1 MFVYSVY
8 TRSLWQRFSEDWSVL
23 MWVSLLASQAL
34 FAPAIRDLKKF
45 WQAPMT
51 RCIYGKRNILYICIC
66 MVRFIFVCSQ
76 CALTTWDH
84 PSSLSRKP
92 KLRRS
97 SLCLTTFFWSQPLCV
112 LRIHPAT
119 QAWQSN
125 CFLNKIWKQN
135 NIVPIFM
142 DSTSPTILG
151 PIAIHQELSHLVLVR
166 SLVGF

>member
-1 MFVYSVY
+1 MATLFWRLKCPDVGFSFGFTSPLRTSNSGPLRNSGRPQWQDVYMERGTY
-8 TRSLWQRFSEDWSVL
+8 Y
-23 MWVSLLASQAL
+23 
-34 FAPAIRDLKKF
+34 I
-45 WQAPMT
+45 
-51 RCIYGKRNILYICIC
+51 YICIC
-66 MVRFIFVCSQ
+66 MVRFSFVCSQ

-97 SLCLTTFFWSQPLCV
+97 SLCLTTFFWSQPPCV

-151 PIAIHQELSHLVLVR
+151 PIAIHQELSHLVLVS